1 MNDMKTVLRICEA
14 EFFFSCICPFIS
26 QSSMSVCKSFLLFE
40 FNKSI
45 PNSVKITIP
54 N

>member
-1 MNDMKTVLRICEA
+1 MNDMKTVLRICKA
-14 EFFFSCICPFIS
+14 DFFSCICPFIS

-45 PNSVKITIP
+45 SNSVEITIP